1 MKRPQRD
8 DIITI
13 AQYSR
18 SELTTLIGSRSLGK
32 GVVEADSAGNQEVSS
47 SSSSSRVG
55 GRHGD
60 SQQVRAIARK
70 EMEGGGGGGTV
81 MSAGHGGRQLSGERH
96 RKR

>member
-1 MKRPQRD
+1 MKRPQW

-47 SSSSSRVG
+47 SSSSRVG

-60 SQQVRAIARK
+60 SQQVRSIARK